1 MLGNSR
7 PFSYSPRGFPP
18 EELPHSRWAFQQDNS
33 RGSSPPRSQRNVSRL
48 TPKSIY
54 MQRKEYSEV
63 LSKQPNNLNVRV
75 EHLLT
80 CELDGQQLTTVD
92 DCVTKLKRLNAK
104 GRLWPQEMIL
114 EAQGGYLLLLDTESQ
129 AELEALPLISIQQTK
144 AVLDIFPYDSLLLI
158 TARERSKRFLQV
170 FIFQC
175 EEAGADLLK
184 IDLDKLVQSDGGPVE
199 PRREQ
204 PVMRSNLENL
214 VGRQGPGSFQQAGPR
229 AVQERN
235 SPLPLERPFPH
246 WTDREHG
253 SSIQAAPRDEQ
264 RERPLP
270 PPERPLPPPERPLPQ
285 WAQREPDIPPPP
297 RFYAPQEEAKQ
308 HRDLDG
314 PRGPPE
320 VAELTDVERN
330 TEIFN
335 HVLNDLEIFMD
346 KVLTAT
352 TATSLPVD
360 KRKKKGVFVKKK
372 DPRSPSARLP
382 PDQEFIS
389 CLQKIKYGFN
399 LLGLLD
405 GSLRNTSASD
415 YIHFFFSSLA
425 TILPHYHAHLPPTVL
440 SPLLTEA
447 SLRLVRQVV
456 SPEEDQI
463 WRSLGDSW
471 NIPRSR
477 WPDDDV
483 PPYIP
488 EFYDGWRPPAPSH
501 KPAQLPYQNGQ
512 VSRSS
517 SQRFPSGRPD
527 GNTKESRDHMRVV
540 YDFMARNNREL
551 TVMKGEV
558 VEVVQ
563 RSKQWWLVRN
573 NRAVEGN
580 VPQNVLEP
588 LRSGL
593 PVEEMRPPRGP
604 PTLDVVSSPAEV
616 RAWLQYKGFAKIT
629 VASLGVLTGKMLL
642 QMGKD
647 EMRTVCPE
655 EGAKVFFQLQAIKSA
670 IALASEPSDPYD
682 ARY

>member
-7 PFSYSPRGFPP
+7 PFSYSPRGFPA
-18 EELPHSRWAFQQDNS
+18 EEPSQSRWAFQQDHS
-33 RGSSPPRSQRNVSRL
+33 RGSSPQSSQRNLSRL
-48 TPKSIY
+48 NPKSIY
-54 MQRKEYSEV
+54 MRRKEYSEV
-63 LSKQPNNLNVRV
+63 LTRQSDNLNVRV

-92 DCVTKLKRLNAK
+92 ECVAKLQRLNAK
-104 GRLWPQEMIL
+104 GRLWPQEMIM
-114 EAQGGYLLLLDTESQ
+114 EAQGGYLLLLDIESK
-129 AELEALPLISIQQTK
+129 AELEALPLMNIQQTK
-144 AVLDIFPYDSLLLI
+144 AVLDSCAYDSLLLV
-158 TARERSKRFLQV
+158 TVRERSKRFPQV

-175 EEAGADLLK
+175 EETGADLLK
-184 IDLDKLVQSDGGPVE
+184 SDLDKFVQRVSGPLE

-204 PVMRSNLENL
+204 AVIRSNLENIIGL
-214 VGRQGPGSFQQAGPR
+214 QAPGSFQQPGPR
-229 AVQERN
+229 LVQERS
-235 SPLPLERPFPH
+235 SPLPP
-246 WTDREHG
+246 WADREPG
-253 SSIQAAPRDEQ
+253 SYYHAAPRVAQ
-264 RERPLP
+264 RERTPP
-270 PPERPLPPPERPLPQ
+270 PPERPLSQ
-285 WAQREPDIPPPP
+285 WTHREPDILPPP
-297 RFYAPQEEAKQ
+297 RFDAPQEEAGYQ
-308 HRDLDG
+308 RDLGG
-314 PRGPPE
+314 PLSSSN
-320 VAELTDVERN
+320 VAEMTDVDRN
-330 TEIFN
+330 TEILN
-335 HVLNDLEIFMD
+335 HVLNDLEIFMG

-352 TATSLPVD
+352 TPTIPQVD
-360 KRKKKGVFVKKK
+360 KSKKKKNQ
-372 DPRSPSARLP
+372 SPAARLP
-382 PDQEFIS
+382 PPQEVFS

-399 LLGLLD
+399 LLSQLD
-405 GSLRNTSASD
+405 GSLVNTSAPE
-415 YIHFFFSSLA
+415 YVHYLFNSLA
-425 TILPHYHAHLPPTVL
+425 TILPRYHSHLPPTVL

-447 SLRLVRQVV
+447 TLRLLRQTVT
-456 SPEEDQI
+456 PEEDRL

-488 EFYDGWRPPAPSH
+488 EFYDGWRPPAPLTR
-501 KPAQLPYQNGQ
+501 PAHLHYQNGQ

-517 SQRFPSGRPD
+517 SQRLPPGRPD
-527 GNTKESRDHMRVV
+527 GRAKEGRDHMRVI

-588 LRSGL
+588 LRSSL
-593 PVEEMRPPRGP
+593 PVEEMRPRHGP
-604 PTLDVVSSPAEV
+604 PTLDMVSSHTEV
-616 RAWLQYKGFAKIT
+616 RAWLQYKGFSKIT

-647 EMRTVCPE
+647 EIRTVCPE

-670 IALASEPSDPYD
+670 IALASEPSGSYD
-682 ARY
+682 APY